1 MGKEREALERI
12 QEIIRQENPAG
23 AAYRI
28 ASYMDAIKEMKDVT
42 TEANDDTRRD
52 AALMAIEHFTGH
64 GREFAKDVSTVI
76 YGIACEAEEGLAAP
90 EAEEGHMP
98 TEEELRDLYR
108 DKHTNVSEHEEK
120 QKILDL
126 LLPAIQATRA
136 GADVKTLVIGNLHR
150 SVDIYYRTGA
160 VKPVNVE
167 ADSGIAM
174 IIDVCRALM

>member
-23 AAYRI
+23 AAQRI
-28 ASYMDAIKEMKDVT
+28 GAYMDAIKEMKDV
-42 TEANDDTRRD
+42 ANETDDATRRD

-76 YGIACEAEEGLAAP
+76 YGIAHEAEEGLAVP

-136 GADVKTLVIGNLHR
+136 GADVKTLVIGISHR